1 MSPWLAAV
9 LSLETALCSAILA
22 EAAHDRLEE
31 EESAAGIARVSG
43 WLLLAAT
50 GFLFWS
56 KATCLAASSC

>member
-22 EAAHDRLEE
+22 EAAHDRHEE
-31 EESAAGIARVSG
+31 RMPAAGIAHIAA

-50 GFLFWS
+50 GFLLWS
-56 KATCLAASSC
+56 KGS

>member
-22 EAAHDRLEE
+22 EAAHDRQEE
-31 EESAAGIARVSG
+31 RATSAGIARVSA

-50 GFLFWS
+50 GFLIWS
-56 KATCLAASSC
+56 KAF